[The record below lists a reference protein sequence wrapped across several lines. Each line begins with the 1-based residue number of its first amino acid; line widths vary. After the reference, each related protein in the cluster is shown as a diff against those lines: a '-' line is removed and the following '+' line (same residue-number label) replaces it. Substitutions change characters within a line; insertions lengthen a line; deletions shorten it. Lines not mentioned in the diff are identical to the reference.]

1 MRRAL
6 AILAL
11 ARAYEVYENEYA
23 NDVLPGGRGDDEYR
37 CGAAHPARHRRVAST
52 ASGPHRCSTISAAQS
67 ECALHAGSPWLG
79 S

>member
-23 NDVLPGGRGDDEYR
+23 NDVLPGGRGTHSSLLAT
-37 CGAAHPARHRRVAST
+37 CCAA
-52 ASGPHRCSTISAAQS
+52 GTICCAA
-67 ECALHAGSPWLG
+67 GTI
-79 S
+79 

>member
-23 NDVLPGGRGDDEYR
+23 NDVLPGGRGDDDPVSYTHLTLPTK
-37 CGAAHPARHRRVAST
+37 A
-52 ASGPHRCSTISAAQS
+52 
-67 ECALHAGSPWLG
+67 
-79 S
+79 

>member
-23 NDVLPGGRGDDEYR
+23 NDVLPGGRGDDDQE
-37 CGAAHPARHRRVAST
+37 T
-52 ASGPHRCSTISAAQS
+52 
-67 ECALHAGSPWLG
+67 
-79 S
+79 